1 MAESARF
8 GYLQARLHA
17 RHGQR
22 PGREDW
28 RLAEA
33 SMDLSHFL
41 DAIRTTA
48 LRRWVRGVSADSS
61 CLEIERLMRLAW
73 RDTVEQAAAWA
84 PQDWREA
91 LLWLRWLPEL
101 PAIDFALRRELIMP
115 WMLDDQLVRAFALE
129 DPARSLDALAETDLA
144 PLVAEL
150 RAHGDPAK
158 AWMRAWEPMIPST
171 APEAVRAELTE
182 LMDGVNEHRQQMAE
196 CDPAD
201 SGQLLRR
208 ALAERF
214 LRVFRR
220 AAGTAAALVAFLGL
234 EGLELERVRANLVTR
249 RLLKHVPEGRSW
261 A

>member
-22 PGREDW
+22 PGGDDW

-61 CLEIERLMRLAW
+61 CMEIELLMRLAW
-73 RDTVEQAAAWA
+73 RDAVEQAAAWA
-84 PQDWREA
+84 PQDWRDA
-91 LLWLRWLPEL
+91 LLWLRWLPDL
-101 PAIDFALRRELIMP
+101 PALDVALQRAAVLP
-115 WMLDDQLVRAFALE
+115 WMLQDRVVRAFALE
-129 DPARSLDALAETDLA
+129 DPARVLDALSDTELA
-144 PLVAEL
+144 PMEAEL
-150 RAHGDPAK
+150 RRHGEVVK
-158 AWMRAWEPMIPST
+158 AWTQVWEQLIPTS
-171 APEAVRAELTE
+171 APDAVQAELAE
-182 LMDGVNEHRQQMAE
+182 LLRLVDQHRQQMA
-196 CDPAD
+196 DPQL
-201 SGQLLRR
+201 SETGQALRK
-208 ALAERF
+208 ALGERL

-220 AAGTAAALVAFLGL
+220 SAGTAAALFAFLGL